1 MVLTREY
8 NALLTLVK
16 AGLWHKIITDCS
28 LFPLTNLEWYSVLEL
43 AHKQT
48 VTGLLYRGLDY
59 LPDQH
64 LPPYDFMLQ
73 LVAEIDKIEN
83 INKKVNDTVLSLFH
97 LFKKHD
103 LHPIL
108 QKGQGAATMY
118 IDPLLRIPGD
128 IDLFFPNKD
137 EHKKALE
144 ILTEQNVSFE
154 KMPDGAI
161 SYKWNDID
169 VEHHTKLLD
178 IHSPFAIRRL
188 DKVLDYTKASK
199 VSIGSSP
206 ENTIDIPS
214 PKQNLLLMTSHI
226 LKHAIG
232 HGIGLRQLCDLARA
246 CHELRNEVGA
256 NEIKEIYSVAG
267 ISKWANLLY
276 SFMTE
281 WLGLPENA
289 NPYKEQNKDLRT
301 TELMNIIISGGNF
314 GQYNRKKS
322 YGSIWKRKLQTFT
335 SFCSHARFSLSI
347 AWQETVWTTLSLV
360 KGQLNGEG

>member
-1 MVLTREY
+1 
-8 NALLTLVK
+8 
-16 AGLWHKIITDCS
+16 
-28 LFPLTNLEWYSVLEL
+28 
-43 AHKQT
+43 
-48 VTGLLYRGLDY
+48 
-59 LPDQH
+59 
-64 LPPYDFMLQ
+64 
-73 LVAEIDKIEN
+73 
-83 INKKVNDTVLSLFH
+83 
-97 LFKKHD
+97 
-103 LHPIL
+103 
-108 QKGQGAATMY
+108 MY

-206 ENTIDIPS
+206 ENTIDIPL

-246 CHELRNEVGA
+246 CHELCNEVGD
-256 NEIKEIYSVAG
+256 NEMKEIY
-267 ISKWANLLY
+267 
-276 SFMTE
+276 
-281 WLGLPENA
+281 
-289 NPYKEQNKDLRT
+289 
-301 TELMNIIISGGNF
+301 
-314 GQYNRKKS
+314 
-322 YGSIWKRKLQTFT
+322 KRF
-335 SFCSHARFSLSI
+335 
-347 AWQETVWTTLSLV
+347 
-360 KGQLNGEG
+360 